1 MVFVTVV
8 GMSGL
13 EGQRVQ
19 ALAAGVQPRQVQAD
33 GAPSHRRGPAGPV
46 GPAPDLTAMLA
57 RLDALGH
64 RALAIDLSLP
74 HDPLST
80 ARVIV
85 PGLCAMGGRIDV
97 ARFDRLAPGARGS
110 FPEPY

>member
-1 MVFVTVV
+1 
-8 GMSGL
+8 
-13 EGQRVQ
+13 
-19 ALAAGVQPRQVQAD
+19 
-33 GAPSHRRGPAGPV
+33 
-46 GPAPDLTAMLA
+46 MLA